1 MILMR
6 KSITIKAKNI
16 TAILSY
22 SFNKKTPIIQ
32 VNKIIYIIGIYDK
45 SFKICYRAKY
55 AKNPLHCS
63 GFQSVEKDS
72 FSKS

>member
-45 SFKICYRAKY
+45 SFKICYRPNMQKIRCIA
-55 AKNPLHCS
+55 ADFLLPS
-63 GFQSVEKDS
+63 
-72 FSKS
+72 SKII

>member
-6 KSITIKAKNI
+6 KSITIKAKKI

-45 SFKICYRAKY
+45 YFKICYRAKY
-55 AKNPLHCS
+55 AKKFRCNAAEFLLPL
-63 GFQSVEKDS
+63 
-72 FSKS
+72 SKII